1 MWTFFIAI
9 LIFVFL
15 LILPALS
22 SMYDQEYS
30 EQGKRQKERERL
42 NDEADAALATKK
54 ALNDA
59 EDRRL
64 ATEKAKLADEKRRIE
79 AREKANQNHLTV
91 SQLII
96 YSFVFMAIA
105 IAIILFFK
113 NISST

>member
-1 MWTFFIAI
+1 
-9 LIFVFL
+9 
-15 LILPALS
+15 
-22 SMYDQEYS
+22 MYDQEYS

>member
-1 MWTFFIAI
+1 MWTFLIGI
-9 LIFVFL
+9 LIFFFL

-42 NDEADAALATKK
+42 NDETEAALATKK

-59 EDRRL
+59 DDRRL
-64 ATEKAKLADEKRRIE
+64 ATERVRLADEARKIE
-79 AREKANQNHLTV
+79 ASRKANQNHLTV
-91 SQLII
+91 SQLVI
-96 YSFVFMAIA
+96 YLFVFIAIA

-113 NISST
+113 SISSS

>member
-1 MWTFFIAI
+1 MWNFLIGI
-9 LIFVFL
+9 LIFLFL

-64 ATEKAKLADEKRRIE
+64 ATEKAKLADEKRKIE
-79 AREKANQNHLTV
+79 AREKANQNHLTM

>member
-1 MWTFFIAI
+1 MWNFLIGI
-9 LIFVFL
+9 LIFLFL

-42 NDEADAALATKK
+42 NDETDAALATKK

-64 ATEKAKLADEKRRIE
+64 ATEKAKLADEKRKIE

>member
-1 MWTFFIAI
+1 MWTFLIAI
-9 LIFVFL
+9 LIFLFL

-42 NDEADAALATKK
+42 NDETDAALATKK

-64 ATEKAKLADEKRRIE
+64 ATEKAKLADEKRKIE

-113 NISST
+113 NISSI

>member
-42 NDEADAALATKK
+42 NDE
-54 ALNDA
+54 

-64 ATEKAKLADEKRRIE
+64 AAEKVKLADEKRKIE
-79 AREKANQNHLTV
+79 ASRQANQNHLTV

-96 YSFVFMAIA
+96 YSSVFIAIA

-113 NISST
+113 SISST

>member
-1 MWTFFIAI
+1 MWTFLIAI

-42 NDEADAALATKK
+42 NDETDAALATKK

-64 ATEKAKLADEKRRIE
+64 ATEKAKLADEKRKIE

-105 IAIILFFK
+105 IAIIVFFK

>member
-1 MWTFFIAI
+1 MWTFLIAI

-15 LILPALS
+15 LILTALS

-42 NDEADAALATKK
+42 NDETDAALATKK

-64 ATEKAKLADEKRRIE
+64 VTEKAKLAHEKRKIE
-79 AREKANQNHLTV
+79 ASRKANQNHLTV
-91 SQLII
+91 SQLVI
-96 YSFVFMAIA
+96 YSSVFIAIA

-113 NISST
+113 NISSI

>member
-42 NDEADAALATKK
+42 NNETDAALATKK

-64 ATEKAKLADEKRRIE
+64 ATERAKLADENRKIV
-79 AREKANQNHLTV
+79 AREKASQNHLTV
-91 SQLII
+91 SQFII
-96 YSFVFMAIA
+96 YLSVFIAVA

-113 NISST
+113 NISSI

>member
-59 EDRRL
+59 EKQRL
-64 ATEKAKLADEKRRIE
+64 ASERVKIANKTIKIE
-79 AREKANQNHLTV
+79 AREKENQNHLTV
-91 SQLII
+91 RQLVI
-96 YSFVFMAIA
+96 YSFVFIAIA

-113 NISST
+113 SISST

>member
-42 NDEADAALATKK
+42 NNEADAALATKK

-64 ATEKAKLADEKRRIE
+64 AAEKAKLADEKRKIE
-79 AREKANQNHLTV
+79 ASRKANQNHLTV
-91 SQLII
+91 SQLVI
-96 YSFVFMAIA
+96 YSFLLIAVA
-105 IAIILFFK
+105 IAIILFLK
-113 NISST
+113 NISSI

>member
-64 ATEKAKLADEKRRIE
+64 AAEKAKLADEKRKIE
-79 AREKANQNHLTV
+79 ASRQANQNHLTV

-96 YSFVFMAIA
+96 YSSVFIAIA

-113 NISST
+113 NISSI

>member
-1 MWTFFIAI
+1 
-9 LIFVFL
+9 
-15 LILPALS
+15 
-22 SMYDQEYS
+22 MYDQEYS

-42 NDEADAALATKK
+42 NDETDAALATKK

-64 ATEKAKLADEKRRIE
+64 ATEKAKLADEKRKIE
-79 AREKANQNHLTV
+79 AREKANQNHLTM

-113 NISST
+113 NNSST

>member
-1 MWTFFIAI
+1 MWNFLIGI
-9 LIFVFL
+9 LIFLFL

-64 ATEKAKLADEKRRIE
+64 AAEKAKLADEKRRIE
-79 AREKANQNHLTV
+79 ASRKANQNHLTV

-96 YSFVFMAIA
+96 YSSVLIVIA

-113 NISST
+113 NISSV

>member
-1 MWTFFIAI
+1 MWTFLIAI
-9 LIFVFL
+9 LIFFFL

-30 EQGKRQKERERL
+30 EQGKRQKERVRL
-42 NDEADAALATKK
+42 NDETDAALATKK

-64 ATEKAKLADEKRRIE
+64 ATEKAKLADEERRIE
-79 AREKANQNHLTV
+79 AIRKANENHLTV

-96 YSFVFMAIA
+96 YSSIFIAIA

-113 NISST
+113 SISST

>member
-42 NDEADAALATKK
+42 NDETDAALATKK

-64 ATEKAKLADEKRRIE
+64 ATEKAKLADEKRKIE
-79 AREKANQNHLTV
+79 AREKANQNHLTM

-105 IAIILFFK
+105 IAIILFFR
-113 NISST
+113 NISSI

>member
-1 MWTFFIAI
+1 
-9 LIFVFL
+9 
-15 LILPALS
+15 
-22 SMYDQEYS
+22 MYDQEYS

-42 NDEADAALATKK
+42 NNETDAALANKK

-64 ATEKAKLADEKRRIE
+64 ATEKAKLAHEKREIE
-79 AREKANQNHLTV
+79 ASKKASQNHLTV

-96 YSFVFMAIA
+96 YSSVFIAIA

-113 NISST
+113 NISSI